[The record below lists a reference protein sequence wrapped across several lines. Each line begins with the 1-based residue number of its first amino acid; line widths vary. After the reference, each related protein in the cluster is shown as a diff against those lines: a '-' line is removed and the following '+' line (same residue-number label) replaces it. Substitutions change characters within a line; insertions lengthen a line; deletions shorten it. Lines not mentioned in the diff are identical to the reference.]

1 LFGVPLFRVFEFYS
15 KILYPPDADETAM
28 RHSKARERIIQT
40 TEAMFSEVGYGGL
53 NVNHVAEK
61 AGVSI
66 GTLYYHFP
74 DGKVSILMAMR
85 EQISARYE
93 EAFMERLGEGFVDDV
108 SSFDEGLDRLLDVL
122 INVHMENRLV
132 LAAIESEVWGNL
144 GLYDS
149 LAEGIDVVS
158 LMVQDAEPVLGVL
171 SALLDRYPVEGLVLG
186 DGVHFFKVM
195 DMLIHRYVYL
205 ESTFGTREEFKRLV
219 KKITY
224 ALLV

>member
-1 LFGVPLFRVFEFYS
+1 
-15 KILYPPDADETAM
+15 M

-53 NVNHVAEK
+53 NVNQVAEK

-85 EQISARYE
+85 EQIAARYHE
-93 EAFMERLGEGFVDDV
+93 TFVERLGEGFIEEV
-108 SSFDEGLDRLLDVL
+108 SSFNEGLDRLFDVL
-122 INVHMENRLV
+122 IDVHRENRLV

-171 SALLDRYPVEGLVLG
+171 SALFDRYPVEGLTLG
-186 DGVHFFKVM
+186 DGVHVFKVI

>member
-1 LFGVPLFRVFEFYS
+1 
-15 KILYPPDADETAM
+15 M
-28 RHSKARERIIQT
+28 RHSKARERIIEA
-40 TEAMFSEVGYGGL
+40 TEVMFGEVGYGGL

-85 EQISARYE
+85 EQITARYE
-93 EAFMERLGEGFVDDV
+93 KAFMKKLGEGFIDGV
-108 SSFDEGLDRLLDVL
+108 SSFDEALDRLLDVL
-122 INVHMENRLV
+122 IDVHIENRLV

-149 LAEGIDVVS
+149 LAEEVDVGS
-158 LMVQDAEPVLGVL
+158 LMLQDAKPVLNILEELQG
-171 SALLDRYPVEGLVLG
+171 RYSVERATLG
-186 DGVHFFKVM
+186 DGIMVFKIM

-205 ESTFGTREEFKRLV
+205 ESTFGSRAEFKQLV
-219 KKITY
+219 KKIVY
-224 ALLV
+224 ALLNTGFSDL